1 MVIYEQFSINSFAQ
15 KIEMKFYPLAVIFML
30 LGIAIMSFNP
40 VKKGFET
47 ENSIINAG
55 LTDFKTKLDHLK
67 SDAYRF
73 SDDKISL
80 GDLRKTLKET
90 RNSFKEIEFY
100 VAYHYPE
107 FTKTHL
113 NAAPLFHIE
122 AASTSSYTL
131 PPEGLQVL
139 DEMIFSDEAEDK
151 KEEIKTITDF
161 LFNSYAN
168 FYLSSVKNG
177 LSKGNNKTLPLR
189 IELIRIYSLGVTG
202 FDTPGS
208 LNISEETRHA
218 FSGMKNYINDDPY
231 FKNYNTKS
239 ADQLLSSGIEYLST
253 HTDFET
259 FDRIEFY
266 KKYIQ
271 PLYKELGSWDGRSD
285 DLKEFSGWNAGN
297 TEFFSSD
304 FLDPYFYTL
313 LKKEENNE
321 ALRKLGKQIF
331 YDQNLSSNGKM
342 SCATCHL
349 PENAFTD
356 LKGKSQSNVDG
367 KTVLRNSP
375 TLYNAVFAKRFFYDL
390 RAFYLE
396 QQAEHV
402 IYNKDE
408 FNTSYENIIKKLK
421 SKPEYKKAFTTA
433 FGKSDISR
441 EHFSKALSSYVA
453 SLYSYESDF
462 DQFMRNE
469 KEISAD
475 AKKGFNLFMG
485 KANCATC
492 HFAPNFSGLVPPFF
506 NENESEVLGVT
517 AKPINQKPLE
527 LDADKGRVNSPVR
540 KENSWIYEN
549 SFKTVTVRNIALTK
563 PYFHNGAFNTL
574 EEVLDFYNEG
584 GGEGLGLKMK
594 NQTLDSE
601 KLNLSKTEIKQ
612 IIAFLNSLTD
622 ISKTKVR

>member
-1 MVIYEQFSINSFAQ
+1 MRFYSFAA
-15 KIEMKFYPLAVIFML
+15 ILFL
-30 LGIAIMSFNP
+30 LVFSAMSFNP
-40 VKKGFET
+40 VDKGVKSEDTFINKGLSEFKNKL
-47 ENSIINAG
+47 EN
-55 LTDFKTKLDHLK
+55 LK
-67 SDAYRF
+67 SDAKSF
-73 SDDKISL
+73 SEDKISIEEL
-80 GDLRKTLKET
+80 QKSLKNT

-100 VAYHYPE
+100 VAYNYPE

-122 AASTSSYTL
+122 AAGTSAYTL

-139 DEMIFSDEAEDK
+139 DEMIFSDEALEK
-151 KEEIKTITDF
+151 KDDIKTIADF
-161 LFNSYAN
+161 LYNSYAS
-168 FYLSSVKNG
+168 FYLSTVKNG

-208 LNISEETRHA
+208 LNVSDETVHA
-218 FSGMKNYINDDPY
+218 FSGMQKYLHDDPY
-231 FKNYNTKS
+231 FKNYNIQKADEILTEGMNYLTKN
-239 ADQLLSSGIEYLST
+239 
-253 HTDFET
+253 TDFET

-271 PLYKELGSWDGRSD
+271 PLYEEFGSWDGRTD
-285 DLKEFSGWNAGN
+285 DLKEFSGWNVGN
-297 TEFFSSD
+297 KNFFSSD

-313 LKKEENNE
+313 LKKDEDNGD
-321 ALRKLGKQIF
+321 LRKLGKEIF
-331 YDQNLSSNGKM
+331 YDQNVSNNGKM

-356 LKGKSQSNVDG
+356 LKAKSPSNMEG

-375 TLYNAVFAKRFFYDL
+375 SLYNAVFAKRFFYDL

-408 FNTSYENIIKKLK
+408 FNTSYESIIKKLK
-421 SKPEYKKAFTTA
+421 TKPEYRKAFKAA
-433 FGKSDISR
+433 FKNGEINK
-441 EHFSKALSSYVA
+441 ENFSKALSSYVA

-462 DQFMRNE
+462 DRFMRNE
-469 KEISAD
+469 KEISSD

-506 NENESEVLGVT
+506 NENESEVLGIT
-517 AKPINQKPLE
+517 AKPISQKPLE
-527 LDADKGRVNSPVR
+527 LDADQGRINSPVK

-549 SFKTVTVRNIALTK
+549 SFKTVTVRNAALTK

-574 EEVLDFYNEG
+574 EEVMDFYNEG
-584 GGEGLGLKMK
+584 GGEGLGLKVK
-594 NQTLDSE
+594 NQTLASD
-601 KLNLSKTEIKQ
+601 KLNLTQTEIKQ
-612 IIAFLNSLTD
+612 IIAFLNALTD
-622 ISKTKVR
+622 VSRK

>member
-1 MVIYEQFSINSFAQ
+1 
-15 KIEMKFYPLAVIFML
+15 MKFYPLAVIFVL
-30 LGIAIMSFNP
+30 LGFAVMSFNP
-40 VKKGFET
+40 SHKGFKNK
-47 ENSIINAG
+47 NSAILEG
-55 LTDFKTKLDHLK
+55 LTDFKTRLSQLK
-67 SDAYRF
+67 SDAYGF
-73 SDDKISL
+73 SENKIAL
-80 GDLRKTLKET
+80 EDLQKTLRET

-122 AASTSSYTL
+122 AAGTSSYTL

-139 DEMIFSDEAEDK
+139 DELVFSDEAEDNR
-151 KEEIKTITDF
+151 EEIKTITDF
-161 LFNSYAN
+161 LFNSYAS
-168 FYLSSVKNG
+168 FYLSSLKNG

-208 LNISEETRHA
+208 LNSSEEALHA
-218 FSGMKNYINDDPY
+218 FTSMKKYIQDDPY
-231 FKNYNTKS
+231 FKNYNTEK
-239 ADQLLSSGIEYLST
+239 ADRLFTAGIKYLSEN
-253 HTDFET
+253 TDFET

-266 KKYIQ
+266 KNFIQ
-271 PLYKELGSWDGRSD
+271 PLYKELGSWDGRTD
-285 DLKEFSGWNAGN
+285 GLKEFSGWNPAS

-304 FLDPYFYTL
+304 FLNPYFYTL
-313 LKKEENNE
+313 LKKEEDTDE
-321 ALRKLGKQIF
+321 LRNLGKQIF
-331 YDQNLSSNGKM
+331 YDQNVSGNGKM

-356 LKGKSQSNVDG
+356 LKAKSPSNVDG

-408 FNTSYENIIKKLK
+408 FNTSYDNIIKKINAD
-421 SKPEYKKAFTTA
+421 PEYKKAFRKA
-433 FGKSDISR
+433 FRKRSINR
-441 EHFSKALSSYVA
+441 ENFSKALSSYVA

-469 KEISAD
+469 KEISSD

-517 AKPINQKPLE
+517 TKPVNHKPLE
-527 LDADKGRVNSPVR
+527 LDSDKGRINSPVK

-563 PYFHNGAFNTL
+563 PYFHNGAFNSL
-574 EEVLDFYNEG
+574 EEVLEFYNEG
-584 GGEGLGLKMK
+584 GGEGLGLKIK
-594 NQTLDSE
+594 NQTLAPD
-601 KLNLSKTEIKQ
+601 KLNLTPTEIKQ
-612 IIAFLNSLTD
+612 IITFLNSLTD
-622 ISKTKVR
+622 VSKAKLK

>member
-1 MVIYEQFSINSFAQ
+1 MLGFA
-15 KIEMKFYPLAVIFML
+15 V
-30 LGIAIMSFNP
+30 MSFNP
-40 VKKGFET
+40 SHKGFKK
-47 ENSIINAG
+47 ENSVILEG
-55 LTDFKTKLDHLK
+55 LTDFKTRLSQLK
-67 SDAYRF
+67 SDAYGF
-73 SDDKISL
+73 SENKITL
-80 GDLRKTLKET
+80 EDLRKTLKET

-100 VAYHYPE
+100 VAYYYPE

-122 AASTSSYTL
+122 AAGTTSYTL

-139 DEMIFSDEAEDK
+139 DEMVFSDEAEEK
-151 KEEIKTITDF
+151 KEEIKSITDF
-161 LFNSYAN
+161 LFNSYAS
-168 FYLSSVKNG
+168 FYLSSMKNG

-208 LNISEETRHA
+208 LNISEEAQHA
-218 FSGMKNYINDDPY
+218 FAGMKKYIQDDPY
-231 FKNYNTKS
+231 FKNYNTEK
-239 ADQLLSSGIEYLST
+239 ADRLFTAGIKYLSEN
-253 HTDFET
+253 TDFET

-271 PLYKELGSWDGRSD
+271 PLYQELGSWDGRTD
-285 DLKEFSGWNAGN
+285 DLKEFSGWNPGSIN
-297 TEFFSSD
+297 FFSSD

-313 LKKEENNE
+313 LKKDEDNE
-321 ALRKLGKQIF
+321 ALRNLGKQIF
-331 YDQNLSSNGKM
+331 YDQNVSGNGKM

-356 LKGKSQSNVDG
+356 LKSKSPSNVDG

-408 FNTSYENIIKKLK
+408 FNTSYDNIIKKLNAN
-421 SKPEYKKAFTTA
+421 PEYKKAFKTA
-433 FGKSDISR
+433 FKKGNINR
-441 EHFSKALSSYVA
+441 ENFSKALSSYVA

-462 DQFMRNE
+462 DKFMRNE
-469 KEISAD
+469 KEISYD
-475 AKKGFNLFMG
+475 AKEGFNLFMG

-517 AKPINQKPLE
+517 SKPIDHKPLE
-527 LDADKGRVNSPVR
+527 LDADKGRINSPVK

-563 PYFHNGAFNTL
+563 PYFHNGAFNSL
-574 EEVLDFYNEG
+574 EEVLEFYNEG
-584 GGEGLGLKMK
+584 GGEGLGLKIK
-594 NQTLDSE
+594 NQTLAAD
-601 KLNLSKTEIKQ
+601 KLNLTQTEIKQ

-622 ISKTKVR
+622 VSKTKVK

>member
-1 MVIYEQFSINSFAQ
+1 
-15 KIEMKFYPLAVIFML
+15 
-30 LGIAIMSFNP
+30 MSFNP
-40 VKKGFET
+40 VYKGV
-47 ENSIINAG
+47 ENENNVVNKG
-55 LTDFKTKLDHLK
+55 LADFKTKLDQLK
-67 SDAYRF
+67 SDVYQF
-73 SDDKISL
+73 SEEKIPLEQLQESL
-80 GDLRKTLKET
+80 KNT

-100 VAYHYPE
+100 IAYHYPE

-122 AASTSSYTL
+122 AAGTSAYTL

-139 DEMIFSDEAEDK
+139 DELIFSDEAAEE
-151 KEEIKTITDF
+151 KEKIKAITDF
-161 LFNSYAN
+161 LYNSYAS

-189 IELIRIYSLGVTG
+189 IELIRMYSLGVTG

-208 LNISEETRHA
+208 LNVSEEANHV
-218 FSGMKNYINDDPY
+218 FSGMKKYINDDPY
-231 FKNYNTKS
+231 FKNYNIQKANAILT
-239 ADQLLSSGIEYLST
+239 DGIGYLSKN
-253 HTDFET
+253 TDFET
-259 FDRIEFY
+259 FERIEFY

-271 PLYKELGSWDGRSD
+271 PLYEEFGKWDGRSD
-285 DLKEFSGWNAGN
+285 DLKEFSGWNVN
-297 TEFFSSD
+297 NKNFFSSD

-313 LKKEENNE
+313 LKKEEDN
-321 ALRKLGKQIF
+321 ADLRALGKEIF
-331 YDQNLSSNGKM
+331 YDQNLSDNGKM

-356 LKGKSQSNVDG
+356 LKSKSPSNVEG

-375 TLYNAVFAKRFFYDL
+375 SLYNAVFAKRFFYDL

-402 IYNKDE
+402 IYNEDE
-408 FNTSYENIIKKLK
+408 FNTSYESIIKKLK
-421 SKPEYKKAFTTA
+421 TKPEYKKAFKTA
-433 FGKSDISR
+433 FKNGNISK
-441 EHFSKALSSYVA
+441 ENFSKALSSYVA

-462 DQFMRNE
+462 DKFMRNE
-469 KEISAD
+469 KEISVD

-506 NENESEVLGVT
+506 NENESEVLGIPT
-517 AKPINQKPLE
+517 KPINQKPIE
-527 LDADKGRVNSPVR
+527 LDADKGRINSPVK

-574 EEVLDFYNEG
+574 EEVMDFYNEG

-594 NQTLDSE
+594 NQTLAPD
-601 KLNLSKTEIKQ
+601 KLNLTQPEIKQ
-612 IIAFLNSLTD
+612 IIAFLNALTD
-622 ISKTKVR
+622 VSKR

>member
-1 MVIYEQFSINSFAQ
+1 
-15 KIEMKFYPLAVIFML
+15 MKFYPLAVVFVF
-30 LGIAIMSFNP
+30 LGFAVMSFNP
-40 VKKGFET
+40 SHKGFKN
-47 ENSIINAG
+47 ENSVILEG
-55 LTDFKTKLDHLK
+55 LTDFKTRLSQLK
-67 SDAYRF
+67 SDAHYF
-73 SDDKISL
+73 SENKITLEDLQKSL
-80 GDLRKTLKET
+80 RET

-122 AASTSSYTL
+122 AAGTTSYTL

-139 DEMIFSDEAEDK
+139 DEMVFSDEAEDK

-161 LFNSYAN
+161 LFNSYAS
-168 FYLSSVKNG
+168 FYLSSMKNG

-189 IELIRIYSLGVTG
+189 VELIRIYSLGVTG

-208 LNISEETRHA
+208 LNISEEALHA
-218 FSGMKNYINDDPY
+218 FTGMKKYIQDDSY
-231 FKNYNTKS
+231 FKNYNTEK
-239 ADQLLSSGIEYLST
+239 ANHLFTAGIKYLSEN
-253 HTDFET
+253 TDFET

-266 KKYIQ
+266 KRYIQ
-271 PLYKELGSWDGRSD
+271 PLYRELGSWDGRTD
-285 DLKEFSGWNAGN
+285 DLKEFSGWNAGS
-297 TEFFSSD
+297 TDFFSSD

-313 LKKEENNE
+313 LKKDEDNE

-331 YDQNLSSNGKM
+331 YDQNVSDNGKM

-356 LKGKSQSNVDG
+356 LKVKSQSNVDG

-408 FNTSYENIIKKLK
+408 FNTSYDNIIKKLNAN
-421 SKPEYKKAFTTA
+421 PEYKKAFKIA
-433 FGKSDISR
+433 FKKGNISR
-441 EHFSKALSSYVA
+441 ENFSKALSSYVA

-462 DQFMRNE
+462 DKFMRNE
-469 KEISAD
+469 KEISSD

-492 HFAPNFSGLVPPFF
+492 HFAPSFSGLVPPFF

-517 AKPINQKPLE
+517 AKPVSYKPLK
-527 LDADKGRVNSPVR
+527 LDADKGRINSPVK

-563 PYFHNGAFNTL
+563 PYFHNGAFSTL
-574 EEVLDFYNEG
+574 EEVLEFYNEG
-584 GGEGLGLKMK
+584 GGEGLGLKMN
-594 NQTLDSE
+594 NQTLAAD
-601 KLNLSKTEIKQ
+601 KLNLTQTEIQ
-612 IIAFLNSLTD
+612 QVIAFLNSLTD
-622 ISKTKVR
+622 ISKTK

>member
-1 MVIYEQFSINSFAQ
+1 MR
-15 KIEMKFYPLAVIFML
+15 FYPFAAL
-30 LGIAIMSFNP
+30 LFLLVFSAMSFNP
-40 VKKGFET
+40 VDKGVKSEDTFINKGLSEFKNKL
-47 ENSIINAG
+47 EN
-55 LTDFKTKLDHLK
+55 LK
-67 SDAYRF
+67 SDAKSF
-73 SDDKISL
+73 SEDKISIEEL
-80 GDLRKTLKET
+80 QQSLKNT

-122 AASTSSYTL
+122 AAGTSAYTL

-139 DEMIFSDEAEDK
+139 DEMIFSDEALEK
-151 KEEIKTITDF
+151 KDDIKTIADF
-161 LFNSYAN
+161 LYNSYAS
-168 FYLSSVKNG
+168 FYLSTVKNG

-208 LNISEETRHA
+208 LNVSDETVHA
-218 FSGMKNYINDDPY
+218 FSGMQKYLHDDLY
-231 FKNYNTKS
+231 FKNYNIQKADAILKEGINYLTKN
-239 ADQLLSSGIEYLST
+239 
-253 HTDFET
+253 TDFET

-271 PLYKELGSWDGRSD
+271 PLYEEFGSWDGRTD
-285 DLKEFSGWNAGN
+285 DLKEFSGWNVGN
-297 TEFFSSD
+297 KNFFSSD

-313 LKKEENNE
+313 LKKDEDNGD
-321 ALRKLGKQIF
+321 LRKLGKEIF
-331 YDQNLSSNGKM
+331 YDQNVSNNGKM

-349 PENAFTD
+349 QENAFTD
-356 LKGKSQSNVDG
+356 LKAKSPSNVEG

-375 TLYNAVFAKRFFYDL
+375 SLYNAVFAKRFFYDL

-408 FNTSYENIIKKLK
+408 FNTSYESIIKKLK
-421 SKPEYKKAFTTA
+421 TKPEYRKAFKAA
-433 FGKSDISR
+433 FKNGEINK
-441 EHFSKALSSYVA
+441 ENFSKALSSYVA

-469 KEISAD
+469 KEISSD

-506 NENESEVLGVT
+506 NENESEVLGIT
-517 AKPINQKPLE
+517 AKPISQKPLE
-527 LDADKGRVNSPVR
+527 LDADQGRINSPVR

-549 SFKTVTVRNIALTK
+549 SFKTVTVRNVALTK

-574 EEVLDFYNEG
+574 EEVMDFYNEG

-594 NQTLDSE
+594 NQTLAPD
-601 KLNLSKTEIKQ
+601 KLNLSQTEIKQ

-622 ISKTKVR
+622 VSRK

>member
-1 MVIYEQFSINSFAQ
+1 
-15 KIEMKFYPLAVIFML
+15 MKFYRLAVVFVF
-30 LGIAIMSFNP
+30 LGFAVMSFNP
-40 VKKGFET
+40 SHKGFKN
-47 ENSIINAG
+47 ENSVILEG
-55 LTDFKTKLDHLK
+55 LTDFKTRLSQLK
-67 SDAYRF
+67 SDAHYF
-73 SDDKISL
+73 SENKITLEDLQKSL
-80 GDLRKTLKET
+80 RET

-122 AASTSSYTL
+122 AAGTTSYTL

-139 DEMIFSDEAEDK
+139 DEMVFSDEAEDK

-161 LFNSYAN
+161 LFNSYAS
-168 FYLSSVKNG
+168 FYLSSMKNG

-189 IELIRIYSLGVTG
+189 VELIRIYSLGVTG

-208 LNISEETRHA
+208 LNISEEALHA
-218 FSGMKNYINDDPY
+218 FTGMKKYIQDDPY
-231 FKNYNTKS
+231 FKNYNTEK
-239 ADQLLSSGIEYLST
+239 ANHLFTAGIKYLSEN
-253 HTDFET
+253 TDFET

-266 KKYIQ
+266 KRYIQ
-271 PLYKELGSWDGRSD
+271 PLYRELGSWDGRTD
-285 DLKEFSGWNAGN
+285 DLKEFSGWNAGS

-313 LKKEENNE
+313 LKKDEDNE

-331 YDQNLSSNGKM
+331 YDQNVSDNGKM

-356 LKGKSQSNVDG
+356 LKVKSQSNVDG

-408 FNTSYENIIKKLK
+408 FNTSYDNIIKKLNAN
-421 SKPEYKKAFTTA
+421 PEYKKAFKIA
-433 FGKSDISR
+433 FKKGNISR
-441 EHFSKALSSYVA
+441 ENFSKALSSYVA

-462 DQFMRNE
+462 DKFMRNE
-469 KEISAD
+469 KEISSD

-517 AKPINQKPLE
+517 AKPVSYKPLE
-527 LDADKGRVNSPVR
+527 LDADKGRINSPVK

-563 PYFHNGAFNTL
+563 PYFHNGAFSTL
-574 EEVLDFYNEG
+574 EEVLEFYNEG
-584 GGEGLGLKMK
+584 GGEGLGLKMN
-594 NQTLDSE
+594 NQTLAAD
-601 KLNLSKTEIKQ
+601 KLNLTQTEIQ
-612 IIAFLNSLTD
+612 QVIAFLNSLTD
-622 ISKTKVR
+622 ISKTK

>member
-1 MVIYEQFSINSFAQ
+1 MRFYSFTAVLFLLVFSA
-15 KIEMKFYPLAVIFML
+15 
-30 LGIAIMSFNP
+30 MSFNP
-40 VKKGFET
+40 VDQGVKSEDTFVNKGLSEFKNKL
-47 ENSIINAG
+47 EN
-55 LTDFKTKLDHLK
+55 LK
-67 SDAYRF
+67 SDAKSF
-73 SDDKISL
+73 SEDKISL
-80 GDLRKTLKET
+80 EELQQSLKNT

-122 AASTSSYTL
+122 AAGTSAYTL

-139 DEMIFSDEAEDK
+139 DEMIFSDEALEK
-151 KEEIKTITDF
+151 KNDIKTIADF
-161 LFNSYAN
+161 LYNSYAS
-168 FYLSSVKNG
+168 FYLSTVKNG

-208 LNISEETRHA
+208 LNVSDETVHA
-218 FSGMKNYINDDPY
+218 FSGMQKYLHDDLY
-231 FKNYNTKS
+231 FKNYNIQKADAILTNGINYLTKN
-239 ADQLLSSGIEYLST
+239 
-253 HTDFET
+253 TDFET

-271 PLYKELGSWDGRSD
+271 PLYEEFGSWDGRTD
-285 DLKEFSGWNAGN
+285 DLKEFSGWNVGN
-297 TEFFSSD
+297 KNFFSSD

-313 LKKEENNE
+313 LKKDEDNGD
-321 ALRKLGKQIF
+321 LRKLGKEIF
-331 YDQNLSSNGKM
+331 YDQNVSNNGKM

-356 LKGKSQSNVDG
+356 LKAKSQSNVEG

-375 TLYNAVFAKRFFYDL
+375 SLYNAVFAKRFFYDL

-408 FNTSYENIIKKLK
+408 FNTSYESIIKKLK
-421 SKPEYKKAFTTA
+421 TKPEYRKAFKAA
-433 FGKSDISR
+433 FKNGEINK
-441 EHFSKALSSYVA
+441 ENFSKALSSYVA

-462 DQFMRNE
+462 DRFMRNE
-469 KEISAD
+469 KEISSD

-506 NENESEVLGVT
+506 NENESEVLGIT
-517 AKPINQKPLE
+517 AKPISQKPLE
-527 LDADKGRVNSPVR
+527 LDADQGRINSPVK

-549 SFKTVTVRNIALTK
+549 SFKTVTVRNAALTK

-574 EEVLDFYNEG
+574 EEVMDFYNEG
-584 GGEGLGLKMK
+584 GGEGLGLKVK
-594 NQTLDSE
+594 NQTLASD
-601 KLNLSKTEIKQ
+601 KLNLTQTEIKQ
-612 IIAFLNSLTD
+612 IIAFLNALTD
-622 ISKTKVR
+622 VSRK

>member
-1 MVIYEQFSINSFAQ
+1 MR
-15 KIEMKFYPLAVIFML
+15 FYPFVIIVLLFGLAV
-30 LGIAIMSFNP
+30 MSFNP
-40 VKKGFET
+40 VDKGVES
-47 ENSIINAG
+47 ENTMINNG
-55 LTDFKTKLDHLK
+55 LADFKNKLDQLK
-67 SDAYRF
+67 TDAYQF
-73 SDDKISL
+73 SEDKISL
-80 GDLRKTLKET
+80 EQLQESLKNT

-107 FTKTHL
+107 FTKSKL

-122 AASTSSYTL
+122 AAGTKSYTL

-139 DEMIFSDEAEDK
+139 DELIFSDEAREQKD
-151 KEEIKTITDF
+151 EIKTITDF
-161 LFNSYAN
+161 LYNSYAN
-168 FYLSSVKNG
+168 FYLSAVKNG

-208 LNISEETRHA
+208 LNVSEEAGHA
-218 FSGMKNYINDDPY
+218 FLGMKKYINDDLY
-231 FKNYNTKS
+231 FKNYTLEKTNTILT
-239 ADQLLSSGIEYLST
+239 AGIDYLSKN
-253 HTDFET
+253 TDFET

-271 PLYKELGSWDGRSD
+271 PLYEEFGKWDGRSD
-285 DLKEFSGWNAGN
+285 DLKEFSGWNVSNKNIFG
-297 TEFFSSD
+297 SD
-304 FLDPYFYTL
+304 FLNPYFYTL
-313 LKKEENNE
+313 LKKEEDN
-321 ALRKLGKQIF
+321 ADLRELGKEIF

-356 LKGKSQSNVDG
+356 LKSKSQSNVEG

-375 TLYNAVFAKRFFYDL
+375 SLYNAVFAKRFFYDL

-402 IYNKDE
+402 IYNEDE
-408 FNTSYENIIKKLK
+408 FNTSYESIIQKLK
-421 SKPEYKKAFTTA
+421 TKKEYKKAFKAA
-433 FGKSDISR
+433 FKNGAVNK
-441 EHFSKALSSYVA
+441 ENFSKALSSYVA

-469 KEISAD
+469 KEISSD
-475 AKKGFNLFMG
+475 VKKGFNLFMG

-506 NENESEVLGVT
+506 NENESEVLGIT
-517 AKPINQKPLE
+517 QKSIHQKPLE
-527 LDADKGRVNSPVR
+527 LDADKGRVNSPVK

-563 PYFHNGAFNTL
+563 PYFHNGAFSTL

-584 GGEGLGLKMK
+584 GGEGLGLKVK
-594 NQTLDSE
+594 NQTLASD
-601 KLNLSKTEIKQ
+601 KLNLTQTEMKQ

-622 ISKTKVR
+622 VSKK

>member
-1 MVIYEQFSINSFAQ
+1 MRS
-15 KIEMKFYPLAVIFML
+15 YPLLIVIL
-30 LGIAIMSFNP
+30 LIGFAIMSFNP
-40 VKKGFET
+40 EYKGIET
-47 ENSIINAG
+47 ENTVINKG
-55 LTDFKTKLDHLK
+55 LTDFKIKLEQLK
-67 SDAYRF
+67 SDADRF
-73 SDDKISL
+73 SEDKISL
-80 GDLRKTLKET
+80 EDLQKSLKAT

-107 FTKTHL
+107 FTKSKL

-122 AASTSSYTL
+122 AAGTKAYTL

-139 DEMIFSDEAEDK
+139 DELIFSDEAGEQ
-151 KEEIKTITDF
+151 KEEIKTITSF
-161 LFNSYAN
+161 LYNSYAG

-177 LSKGNNKTLPLR
+177 LSKGNNRTLPLR

-208 LNISEETRHA
+208 LNVSEEASHA
-218 FSGMKNYINDDPY
+218 FLGMKKYINDDAY
-231 FKNYNTKS
+231 FKNYTIQKANS
-239 ADQLLSSGIEYLST
+239 ILAEGIEYLSKNNN
-253 HTDFET
+253 FET

-271 PLYKELGSWDGRSD
+271 PLYEEFGKWDGRSD
-285 DLKEFSGWNAGN
+285 DLKEFSGWNVN
-297 TEFFSSD
+297 NKNFFSSD

-313 LKKEENNE
+313 LKKEEDN
-321 ALRKLGKQIF
+321 ADLRRLGKEIF

-356 LKGKSQSNVDG
+356 LKVKSQSNVEG

-375 TLYNAVFAKRFFYDL
+375 SLYNAVFAKRFFYDL

-402 IYNKDE
+402 IYNEDE
-408 FNTSYENIIKKLK
+408 FNTSYEGIIQKLK
-421 SKPEYKKAFTTA
+421 TKKEYKKAFKAA
-433 FGKSDISR
+433 FKNGEVSK
-441 EHFSKALSSYVA
+441 ENFSKALSSYVA

-462 DQFMRNE
+462 DKFMRNE
-469 KEISAD
+469 REISSD
-475 AKKGFNLFMG
+475 AQKGFNLFMG
-485 KANCATC
+485 KANCANC

-506 NENESEVLGVT
+506 NENESEVLGIT
-517 AKPINQKPLE
+517 KNPISQKPLE
-527 LDADKGRVNSPVR
+527 LDIDKGRINSPVK

-584 GGEGLGLKMK
+584 GGEGLGLEVK
-594 NQTLDSE
+594 NQTLAPD
-601 KLNLSKTEIKQ
+601 KLNLTPTEIKQ

-622 ISKTKVR
+622 VSKK

>member
-1 MVIYEQFSINSFAQ
+1 MRS
-15 KIEMKFYPLAVIFML
+15 YPLLIVIL
-30 LGIAIMSFNP
+30 LIGFAIMSFNP
-40 VKKGFET
+40 TYKGVET
-47 ENSIINAG
+47 ENSFVNKG
-55 LTDFKTKLDHLK
+55 LADFKSKLDQLK
-67 SDAYRF
+67 TDAYQF
-73 SDDKISL
+73 SEDKISL
-80 GDLRKTLKET
+80 EDLQKSLKET

-100 VAYHYPE
+100 IAYHYPE
-107 FTKTHL
+107 FTKSKL

-122 AASTSSYTL
+122 AAGTKAYTL

-139 DEMIFSDEAEDK
+139 DELIFSDEAAEQKD
-151 KEEIKTITDF
+151 EIITITNF
-161 LFNSYAN
+161 LYNSYAS

-189 IELIRIYSLGVTG
+189 IELIRMYSLGVTG

-208 LNISEETRHA
+208 LNVSDEASHA
-218 FSGMKNYINDDPY
+218 FLGMKKYINDDPY
-231 FKNYNTKS
+231 FKNYNIQK
-239 ADQLLSSGIEYLST
+239 ANAILAEGIDYLSKNK
-253 HTDFET
+253 DFET

-271 PLYKELGSWDGRSD
+271 PLYEEFGNWDGRGD
-285 DLKEFSGWNAGN
+285 DLKEFSGWNVN
-297 TEFFSSD
+297 NKNLFSSD

-313 LKKEENNE
+313 LKKEEDNAE
-321 ALRKLGKQIF
+321 LRKLGKEIF
-331 YDQNLSSNGKM
+331 YDQNLSDNGKM

-356 LKGKSQSNVDG
+356 LKSKSQSNVEG

-375 TLYNAVFAKRFFYDL
+375 SLYNAVFAKRFFYDL

-408 FNTSYENIIKKLK
+408 FNTSYESIIKKLNT
-421 SKPEYKKAFTTA
+421 KPEYRKAFKTA
-433 FGKSDISR
+433 FQKGSISK
-441 EHFSKALSSYVA
+441 ENFSKALSSYVA
-453 SLYSYESDF
+453 SLYSFESDF
-462 DQFMRNE
+462 DKFMRNE
-469 KEISAD
+469 KEISSD

-506 NENESEVLGVT
+506 NENESEVLGIT
-517 AKPINQKPLE
+517 TKPISQKPME
-527 LDADKGRVNSPVR
+527 LDNDKGRVNSPVK

-549 SFKTVTVRNIALTK
+549 SFKTVTVRNAALTK

-574 EEVLDFYNEG
+574 EEVMDFYNEG
-584 GGEGLGLKMK
+584 GGEGLGIKVK
-594 NQTLDSE
+594 NQTLAPD
-601 KLNLSKTEIKQ
+601 KLNLTQTEIKQ

-622 ISKTKVR
+622 ISKTKNN

>member
-1 MVIYEQFSINSFAQ
+1 MRS
-15 KIEMKFYPLAVIFML
+15 YPLLIVIL
-30 LGIAIMSFNP
+30 LIGFAIMSFNP
-40 VKKGFET
+40 EYKGIET
-47 ENSIINAG
+47 ENTMINKG
-55 LTDFKTKLDHLK
+55 LADFRTKLEQLK
-67 SDAYRF
+67 SDADQF
-73 SDDKISL
+73 SEDKISL
-80 GDLRKTLKET
+80 EDLQKSLRAT

-107 FTKTHL
+107 FTKSKL

-122 AASTSSYTL
+122 AAGTKSYTL

-139 DEMIFSDEAEDK
+139 DELIFSDEAGEQ
-151 KEEIKTITDF
+151 KEEIKTITNF
-161 LFNSYAN
+161 LYNSFAG
-168 FYLSSVKNG
+168 FYLNSVKNG
-177 LSKGNNKTLPLR
+177 LSKGNNRTFPLR

-208 LNISEETRHA
+208 LNVSEEASHA
-218 FSGMKNYINDDPY
+218 FLGMKKYINDDAY
-231 FKNYNTKS
+231 FKNYTIQKANS
-239 ADQLLSSGIEYLST
+239 ILAEGIEYLSKNNN
-253 HTDFET
+253 FET

-271 PLYKELGSWDGRSD
+271 PLYEEFGKWDGRSD
-285 DLKEFSGWNAGN
+285 DLKEFSGWNVN
-297 TEFFSSD
+297 NKNIFSSD

-313 LKKEENNE
+313 LKKEEDN
-321 ALRKLGKQIF
+321 ADLRKLGKEIF

-356 LKGKSQSNVDG
+356 LKAKSQSNVEG

-375 TLYNAVFAKRFFYDL
+375 SLYNAVFAKRFFYDL

-402 IYNKDE
+402 IYNEDE
-408 FNTSYENIIKKLK
+408 FNTNYESIIQKLK
-421 SKPEYKKAFTTA
+421 TKKEYKKAFKAA
-433 FGKSDISR
+433 FKNGDVSK
-441 EHFSKALSSYVA
+441 ENFSKALSSYVA

-469 KEISAD
+469 KGISSD
-475 AKKGFNLFMG
+475 AQKGFNLFMG

-506 NENESEVLGVT
+506 NENESEVLGIT
-517 AKPINQKPLE
+517 KKPISQKPLE
-527 LDADKGRVNSPVR
+527 LDTDKGRINSPVK

-584 GGEGLGLKMK
+584 GGEGLGLEVK
-594 NQTLDSE
+594 NQTLAPD
-601 KLNLSKTEIKQ
+601 KLNLTPTEIKQ

-622 ISKTKVR
+622 VSKK

>member
-1 MVIYEQFSINSFAQ
+1 MR
-15 KIEMKFYPLAVIFML
+15 FYPLAIIVL
-30 LGIAIMSFNP
+30 LIGFAVMSFNP
-40 VKKGFET
+40 IYKGIES
-47 ENSIINAG
+47 ENTMINKG
-55 LTDFKTKLDHLK
+55 LTDFKINLDHLK
-67 SDAYRF
+67 SDAYLF
-73 SDDKISL
+73 AEEKISL
-80 GDLRKTLKET
+80 EDLQKTLSRT
-90 RNSFKEIEFY
+90 RNSYKEIEFY
-100 VAYHYPE
+100 IAYHYPE
-107 FTKTHL
+107 FSKTHL

-122 AASTSSYTL
+122 AAGTKAFTL

-139 DEMIFSDEAEDK
+139 DELIFSDEASEK

-161 LFNSYAN
+161 LYNSYAN
-168 FYLSSVKNG
+168 FYLSTTKNG

-208 LNISEETRHA
+208 LNISEEASHA
-218 FSGMKNYINDDPY
+218 LLGIKKNINDDAY
-231 FKNYNTKS
+231 FKNYDIKKANTILTES
-239 ADQLLSSGIEYLST
+239 INYLSKN
-253 HTDFET
+253 TDFEN

-271 PLYKELGSWDGRSD
+271 PLYEEFGNWDGRPD
-285 DLKEFSGWNAGN
+285 DLKEFSGWNVAN
-297 TEFFSSD
+297 KNFFSSD

-313 LKKEENNE
+313 LKSSEDNPDLKN
-321 ALRKLGKQIF
+321 LGKDIF
-331 YDQNLSSNGKM
+331 YDQNLSDNGKM
-342 SCATCHL
+342 SCASCHL

-356 LKGKSQSNVDG
+356 LKAKSQSNVEG

-375 TLYNAVFAKRFFYDL
+375 SLYNAVFAKRFFYDM

-402 IYNKDE
+402 IYNEQE
-408 FNTSYENIIKKLK
+408 FNTSYESIIKKLK
-421 SKPEYKKAFTTA
+421 TKPEYKKAFRKA
-433 FGKSDISR
+433 FKDGKINKQN
-441 EHFSKALSSYVA
+441 FSKALSSYVS
-453 SLYSYESDF
+453 SLYSFESDF
-462 DQFMRNE
+462 DRFMRNE
-469 KEISAD
+469 KEISED

-492 HFAPNFSGLVPPFF
+492 HFAPHFSGLVPPFY
-506 NENESEVLGVT
+506 NENESEVLGIT
-517 AKPINQKPLE
+517 KKPINQLPIE
-527 LDADKGRVNSPVR
+527 LDSDKGRVNSPVQ

-549 SFKTVTVRNIALTK
+549 SFKTTTVRNIALTK

-594 NQTLDSE
+594 NQTLAPD
-601 KLNLSKTEIKQ
+601 KLNLAQPEMKQ

-622 ISKTKVR
+622 ISKTKK

>member
-1 MVIYEQFSINSFAQ
+1 MR
-15 KIEMKFYPLAVIFML
+15 FYPLAIIVL
-30 LGIAIMSFNP
+30 LIGFAVMSFNP
-40 VKKGFET
+40 IYKGIES
-47 ENSIINAG
+47 ENTMINKG
-55 LTDFKTKLDHLK
+55 LTDFKINLDHLK
-67 SDAYRF
+67 SDAYLF
-73 SDDKISL
+73 AEEKISL
-80 GDLRKTLKET
+80 EDLQKTLSRT
-90 RNSFKEIEFY
+90 RNSYKEIEFY
-100 VAYHYPE
+100 IAYHYPE
-107 FTKTHL
+107 FSKTHL

-122 AASTSSYTL
+122 AAGTKAFTL

-139 DEMIFSDEAEDK
+139 DELIFSDKASEK

-161 LFNSYAN
+161 LYNSYAN
-168 FYLSSVKNG
+168 FYLSTTKNG

-208 LNISEETRHA
+208 LNISEEASHA
-218 FSGMKNYINDDPY
+218 LLGIKKYINDDAY
-231 FKNYNTKS
+231 FKNYDIKKANTILTES
-239 ADQLLSSGIEYLST
+239 INYLSKN
-253 HTDFET
+253 TDFEN

-271 PLYKELGSWDGRSD
+271 PLYEEFGNWDGRPD
-285 DLKEFSGWNAGN
+285 DLKEFSGWNVAN
-297 TEFFSSD
+297 KNFFSSD

-313 LKKEENNE
+313 LKSSEDNPDLKN
-321 ALRKLGKQIF
+321 LGKDIF
-331 YDQNLSSNGKM
+331 YNQNLSDNGKM
-342 SCATCHL
+342 SCASCHL

-356 LKGKSQSNVDG
+356 LKAKSQSNVEG

-375 TLYNAVFAKRFFYDL
+375 SLYNAVFAKRFFYDM

-402 IYNKDE
+402 IYNEQE
-408 FNTSYENIIKKLK
+408 FNTSYESIIKKLK
-421 SKPEYKKAFTTA
+421 TKPEYKKAFRKA
-433 FGKSDISR
+433 FKDGKINKQN
-441 EHFSKALSSYVA
+441 FSKALSSYVS
-453 SLYSYESDF
+453 SLYSFESDF
-462 DQFMRNE
+462 DRFMRNE
-469 KEISAD
+469 KEISED

-492 HFAPNFSGLVPPFF
+492 HFAPHFSGLVPPFY
-506 NENESEVLGVT
+506 NENESEVLGIT
-517 AKPINQKPLE
+517 KKPINQLPIE
-527 LDADKGRVNSPVR
+527 LDSDKGRVNSPVQ

-549 SFKTVTVRNIALTK
+549 SFKTTTVRNIALTK

-594 NQTLDSE
+594 NQTLAPD
-601 KLNLSKTEIKQ
+601 KLNLTQPEMKQ

-622 ISKTKVR
+622 ISKTKK

>member
-1 MVIYEQFSINSFAQ
+1 
-15 KIEMKFYPLAVIFML
+15 MKFYPIALLVLLAGFAV
-30 LGIAIMSFNP
+30 MSFNS
-40 VKKGFET
+40 VDKGVESEST
-47 ENSIINAG
+47 MINIG
-55 LTDFKTKLDHLK
+55 LTDFKNKLNQLK
-67 SDAYRF
+67 TDTHQF
-73 SDDKISL
+73 SEDKISL
-80 GDLRKTLKET
+80 DQLQQSLKNT

-122 AASTSSYTL
+122 AAGTTAYTL

-139 DEMIFSDEAEDK
+139 DELIFSDEVAEQ
-151 KEEIKTITDF
+151 KEKIKSITNF
-161 LFNSYAN
+161 LYNSFAN
-168 FYLSSVKNG
+168 FYLSAMKNG

-208 LNISEETRHA
+208 LNVSEEANHA
-218 FSGMKNYINDDPY
+218 FSGMKRYINDDPY
-231 FKNYNTKS
+231 FKNYTTQKANSILKE
-239 ADQLLSSGIEYLST
+239 GIDYLSKN
-253 HTDFET
+253 TDFET

-271 PLYKELGSWDGRSD
+271 PLYEEFGKWDGRSD
-285 DLKEFSGWNAGN
+285 DLKEFSGWNVN
-297 TEFFSSD
+297 NKNLFSSD
-304 FLDPYFYTL
+304 FLNPYFYTL
-313 LKKEENNE
+313 LKQNE
-321 ALRKLGKQIF
+321 DSEDLRKLGKEIF
-331 YDQNLSSNGKM
+331 YDQNLSDNGKM

-356 LKGKSQSNVDG
+356 LKTKSQSNVEG

-375 TLYNAVFAKRFFYDL
+375 SLYNAVFAKRFFYDL

-402 IYNKDE
+402 IYNEDE
-408 FNTSYENIIKKLK
+408 FNTSYESVIRKLK
-421 SKPEYKKAFTTA
+421 TNKEYKKAFKAA
-433 FGKSDISR
+433 FKNGEVSK
-441 EHFSKALSSYVA
+441 ENFSKALSSYVA

-469 KEISAD
+469 KEISSD
-475 AKKGFNLFMG
+475 AKEGFNLFMG

-506 NENESEVLGVT
+506 NENESEVLGIT
-517 AKPINQKPLE
+517 KKPISQKPLE
-527 LDADKGRVNSPVR
+527 LDTDKGRVNSPVK

-584 GGEGLGLKMK
+584 GGEGLGLKLK
-594 NQTLDSE
+594 NQTLAPD
-601 KLNLSKTEIKQ
+601 KLNLTQKEMKQ

-622 ISKTKVR
+622 VSKK

>member
-1 MVIYEQFSINSFAQ
+1 
-15 KIEMKFYPLAVIFML
+15 MKFYPLAAVVL
-30 LGIAIMSFNP
+30 LIGFAVMSFNP
-40 VKKGFET
+40 VYRGAET
-47 ENSIINAG
+47 ENTVINKG
-55 LTDFKTKLDHLK
+55 LADFKDRLEQLK
-67 SDAYRF
+67 SDTRQF

-80 GDLRKTLKET
+80 KDLQKSLKNT
-90 RNSFKEIEFY
+90 RNSFKEIEFF

-122 AASTSSYTL
+122 AAGTTAYTL

-139 DEMIFSDEAEDK
+139 DELIFSDEAADH

-161 LFNSYAN
+161 LYNSYAG

-208 LNISEETRHA
+208 LNVSEEAAHA
-218 FSGMKNYINDDPY
+218 FSGMKKYLNDDSY
-231 FKNYNTKS
+231 FKNYHVQKANAILTE
-239 ADQLLSSGIEYLST
+239 GIDYLSENK
-253 HTDFET
+253 DFET

-271 PLYKELGSWDGRSD
+271 PLYEEFGNWDGRSD
-285 DLKEFSGWNAGN
+285 DLKEFSGWNTGN
-297 TEFFSSD
+297 KNLFSGD

-313 LKKEENNE
+313 LKKEEDSPE
-321 ALRKLGKQIF
+321 LRQLGKAIF
-331 YDQNLSSNGKM
+331 FDQGVSDNGKM

-356 LKGKSQSNVDG
+356 LKAKSPSNVEG

-375 TLYNAVFAKRFFYDL
+375 SLYNAVFAKRFFYDL

-402 IYNKDE
+402 IYNEDE
-408 FNTSYENIIKKLK
+408 FNTSYESIIKKIK
-421 SKPEYKKAFTTA
+421 TKPEYRKAFKQA
-433 FGKSDISR
+433 FKNGNISK
-441 EHFSKALSSYVA
+441 ENFSKALSSYVA
-453 SLYSYESDF
+453 SLYSYDSDF
-462 DQFMRNE
+462 DRFMRNE
-469 KEISAD
+469 KEISSD

-506 NENESEVLGVT
+506 NENESEVLGIT
-517 AKPINQKPLE
+517 TKPVSQKPLE
-527 LDADKGRVNSPVR
+527 LDPDKGRLNSPVK
-540 KENSWIYEN
+540 KENSYIYEN
-549 SFKTVTVRNIALTK
+549 SFKTVTVRNIELTK
-563 PYFHNGAFNTL
+563 PYFHNGAFSTL
-574 EEVLDFYNEG
+574 EEVMDFYNEG
-584 GGEGLGLKMK
+584 GGEGLGLPVK
-594 NQTLDSE
+594 NQTLAPD
-601 KLNLSKTEIKQ
+601 KLNLTQTEIKQ
-612 IIAFLNSLTD
+612 VIAFLNSLTD
-622 ISKTKVR
+622 VSRK

>member
-1 MVIYEQFSINSFAQ
+1 MRS
-15 KIEMKFYPLAVIFML
+15 YPLLVVILLIGFAV
-30 LGIAIMSFNP
+30 MSFNP
-40 VKKGFET
+40 VDKGKES
-47 ENSIINAG
+47 ENTFVNQG
-55 LTDFKTKLDHLK
+55 LSDFKARLEQLK
-67 SDAYRF
+67 SDVRKF
-73 SDDKISL
+73 SEDRITL
-80 GDLRKTLKET
+80 EELRKSLSST

-100 VAYHYPE
+100 IAYHYPE

-122 AASTSSYTL
+122 AAGTSAYTL

-139 DEMIFSDEAEDK
+139 DELIFSEEARDE
-151 KEEIKTITDF
+151 KEKIKTITDF
-161 LFNSYAN
+161 LYNSYSK

-177 LSKGNNKTLPLR
+177 LSKGNNRTLPLR

-218 FSGMKNYINDDPY
+218 LSGMQKYISDDPY
-231 FKNYNTKS
+231 FRNYDTRK
-239 ADQLLSSGIEYLST
+239 ADHTLTEAISYLSEN
-253 HTDFET
+253 TDFET

-271 PLYKELGSWDGRSD
+271 PLYEELGKWDGRPD
-285 DLKEFSGWNAGN
+285 DLKEFSGWNVGN
-297 TEFFSSD
+297 KNFFSSD
-304 FLDPYFYTL
+304 FLDR
-313 LKKEENNE
+313 N
-321 ALRKLGKQIF
+321 LGKSIF
-331 YDQNLSSNGKM
+331 YDQNLSGNGKM

-349 PENAFTD
+349 QENAFTD
-356 LKGKSQSNVDG
+356 LKAKSQSNVEG

-375 TLYNAVFAKRFFYDL
+375 SLYNAVFAKRFFYDL

-402 IYNKDE
+402 IYNEEE
-408 FNTSYENIIKKLK
+408 FNTSYESIIRKLTA
-421 SKPEYKKAFTTA
+421 KPEYRKAFRNA
-433 FGKSDISR
+433 FKDGNISK
-441 EHFSKALSSYVA
+441 ENFSKALSSYVA
-453 SLYSYESDF
+453 SLYSFDSDF
-462 DQFMRNE
+462 DRFMRNE
-469 KEISAD
+469 KNVSD
-475 AKKGFNLFMG
+475 DVKKGFNLFMG

-492 HFAPNFSGLVPPFF
+492 HFAPHFSGLVPPFF

-517 AKPINQKPLE
+517 TRPVKQLPVE
-527 LDADKGRVNSPVR
+527 LDHDPGRGNSPVK
-540 KENSWIYEN
+540 KEKSWIYDY

-594 NQTLDSE
+594 NQTLAPD
-601 KLNLSKTEIKQ
+601 KLNLTETEIKQ
-612 IIAFLNSLTD
+612 IIAFLNALTD
-622 ISKTKVR
+622 VSKAK